1 MHIKDLIW
9 GKPAIAFLYI
19 MRLDLLSCHTHNFSN
34 SRGVPGDMCC
44 MPVSYVPATLRHALL
59 VLCPDHFPLKGA
71 RLIHC
76 LLYTASYLPTSNPT
90 VKRCKLPF
98 VYLHAAA
105 CRTES

>member
-1 MHIKDLIW
+1 MHD
-9 GKPAIAFLYI
+9 
-19 MRLDLLSCHTHNFSN
+19 

-44 MPVSYVPATLRHALL
+44 MPVSYVPATRCALL

-76 LLYTASYLPTSNPT
+76 LLYTASYLPASNPT
-90 VKRCKLPF
+90 VKRCKLPI